1 MKKNIL
7 FVCMGNICRS
17 PAAEGIMKKKINEIG
32 LLANFEIDSAGTLN
46 YHSGE
51 LPDPRMILH
60 ASKRGYRL
68 DHRARQFNPSTDFEK
83 FDYILTMDD
92 DNYYE
97 ITSLD
102 KWNQY
107 KNKIFRIT
115 EFLKDKNITEVPDP
129 YYGGDAGFEKVIEIL
144 EKAID
149 KFISELNTGNNIK

>member
-68 DHRARQFNPSTDFEK
+68 DHRSRQFNPSTDFEK

>member
-1 MKKNIL
+1 
-7 FVCMGNICRS
+7 
-17 PAAEGIMKKKINEIG
+17 
-32 LLANFEIDSAGTLN
+32 
-46 YHSGE
+46 
-51 LPDPRMILH
+51 
-60 ASKRGYRL
+60 
-68 DHRARQFNPSTDFEK
+68 
-83 FDYILTMDD
+83 MDD